1 MVDFLLTRL
10 SACSVARP
18 TVDRAVGYAI
28 KQSLNKIVQSIIMK
42 LDIRINSMER
52 KGKKKESNPKKC
64 MK

>member
-10 SACSVARP
+10 SACSGARP

-28 KQSLNKIVQSIIMK
+28 KQSLNKIVQSIVIK
-42 LDIRINSMER
+42 FDIRINSMER